1 MHDLLVLIY
10 MRMTSTAGHNMLGFG
25 IGVKF
30 AGWALVLLFPIT
42 SWLGELWW
50 KDRRRYLFNL
60 LLLIALTVFLSSN
73 LATHPYRTL
82 LFLACSWATLP
93 CRSLIDTWTVR
104 H

>member
-1 MHDLLVLIY
+1 
-10 MRMTSTAGHNMLGFG
+10 MLGFG

-82 LFLACSWATLP
+82 LFLACCWATLP
-93 CRSLIDTWTVR
+93 LQWLIEQMTASQ
-104 H
+104 